1 MKFSV
6 LGFLPAN
13 TKEITQAF
21 CKRCVKTYSYKEWL
35 DHEEDDR
42 PLKDSEE
49 SKGNN
54 KYKCF
59 QCAAPTV
66 PIYMMQFLVKDEQTM
81 GCEKIYKIF
90 FYTYA
95 CNGT

>member
-1 MKFSV
+1 MTALSK
-6 LGFLPAN
+6 
-13 TKEITQAF
+13 TQKKARETTSTSAF
-21 CKRCVKTYSYKEWL
+21 NVR
-35 DHEEDDR
+35 
-42 PLKDSEE
+42 
-49 SKGNN
+49 
-54 KYKCF
+54 
-59 QCAAPTV
+59 APTV